1 MFAIRT
7 VYIALAAL
15 VTSDEICNALSIIC
29 IEEGEEM
36 FFAVFSA
43 LIDTFVTTGCVTVRI
58 VVFSFSV
65 GTIGG
70 SSRIGIRILE

>member
-1 MFAIRT
+1 MFAIGVVNMT
-7 VYIALAAL
+7 LATF
-15 VTSDEICNALSIIC
+15 VTSDKISNTLSIIC